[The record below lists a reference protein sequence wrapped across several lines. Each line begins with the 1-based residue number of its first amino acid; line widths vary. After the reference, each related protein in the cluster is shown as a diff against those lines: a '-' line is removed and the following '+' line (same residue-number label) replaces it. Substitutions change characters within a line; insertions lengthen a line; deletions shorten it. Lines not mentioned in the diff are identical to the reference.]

1 MKTPAL
7 STLLIVFLLCSVG
20 NAQENVTPTISVS
33 GTGEIRVL
41 PDQAV
46 LRFSIES
53 RSTKLSEAVVDND
66 AKVSSVTQYLN
77 NIKVEPRFIRTDM
90 IGIRPLFDN
99 SQKAVKQ
106 QTTTTGIPTPAGQTL
121 EQKIMPIGYSARRD
135 ISVTINDLKQFETIY
150 RGLLER
156 GVNEVN
162 NISFLSSE
170 LQKHRE
176 EARLMAV
183 RAANQKATM
192 MAEAL
197 DCQLAA
203 VRSIRENGPS
213 YRGANLMSNSLAIEA
228 GNVSG
233 SIASGMITISASVD
247 IVFVLNDVEMNE

>member
-1 MKTPAL
+1 MKILYAIA
-7 STLLIVFLLCSVG
+7 LLISSLFCEVG
-20 NAQENVTPTISVS
+20 FTQENAAPIISVS
-33 GTGEIRVL
+33 GTGEMRVL

-53 RSTKLSEAVVDND
+53 RSTKLAEAVADND
-66 AKVSSVTQYLN
+66 AKVRSVTEHLINLQ
-77 NIKVEPRFIRTDM
+77 VESRFIRTDM
-90 IGIRPLFDN
+90 IRIRPLFDN
-99 SQKAVKQ
+99 AQKVIPQ
-106 QTTTTGIPTPAGQTL
+106 QTNRIGTATQTARTL

-135 ISVTINDLKQFETIY
+135 ISVTINNLKQFEAIY

-183 RAANQKATM
+183 RAAKQKANV
-192 MAEAL
+192 MANAL

-203 VRSIRENGPS
+203 VQSVRENGPV

-228 GNVSG
+228 GNSSG

-247 IVFVLNDVEMNE
+247 VVFVLKDVEMDP